1 MSSKSRSY
9 KLKPL
14 MPTYKQ
20 HFSMFCLE
28 SENTTILAC
37 GLSRFKWAKNGFSI
51 LEIDDGFGYSDV
63 LCFVGSFG

>member
-1 MSSKSRSY
+1 
-9 KLKPL
+9 

-63 LCFVGSFG
+63 LSFVGSFG